1 MQSIIGNSIKLTLF
15 GESHGSMIGVVID
28 GLAPGIKL
36 DTKFI
41 QEQLDKRKPKGKI
54 STQRH
59 EEDDFKIVSGYF
71 NGYTTGTPLCI
82 MIENKAQKS
91 KDYEKTRDLMRPS
104 HADYTAEKKYLGY
117 QDFRGGGHFSGRITA
132 PLVAVGAICIQ
143 ILREKGIV
151 LGTHILK
158 CKNEKDRNFSLD
170 GEELKKEI
178 EIVNNRY
185 FPVFDDEKEENMK
198 RIIEEAGKN
207 LNSIGGILETAV
219 IGVPSG
225 VGEPYFNSIE
235 SVLSHL
241 LFSIPAVK
249 GVEFGAGFSIA
260 DMFGSEANDSFYYDE
275 KGEVKTKSNNN
286 GGINGGISNGMPIII
301 KTAIKPTPSIYKEQ
315 ESIDISKHENIKF
328 NIEGRHDPAI
338 IHRARVVVDSVVAF
352 GILDLLCM
360 RYGYMFMRKEEID
373 EN

>member
-1 MQSIIGNSIKLTLF
+1 MQSVIGNSIKLSLF

-143 ILREKGIV
+143 ILKEKGIV
-151 LGTHILK
+151 LGTHI
-158 CKNEKDRNFSLD
+158 
-170 GEELKKEI
+170 
-178 EIVNNRY
+178 
-185 FPVFDDEKEENMK
+185 
-198 RIIEEAGKN
+198 
-207 LNSIGGILETAV
+207 
-219 IGVPSG
+219 
-225 VGEPYFNSIE
+225 
-235 SVLSHL
+235 
-241 LFSIPAVK
+241 
-249 GVEFGAGFSIA
+249 
-260 DMFGSEANDSFYYDE
+260 
-275 KGEVKTKSNNN
+275 
-286 GGINGGISNGMPIII
+286 
-301 KTAIKPTPSIYKEQ
+301 
-315 ESIDISKHENIKF
+315 
-328 NIEGRHDPAI
+328 
-338 IHRARVVVDSVVAF
+338 
-352 GILDLLCM
+352 
-360 RYGYMFMRKEEID
+360 
-373 EN
+373 